1 MMNIE
6 MTDTQKV
13 EIFEKWEEKRAK
25 LTINQKKIQE
35 KINYFEDQVSKAS
48 LEPSNKLTEVT
59 LDTLMKELY
68 ILASSFKKEKQD
80 SYEFEKKFPELFSE
94 E

>member
-1 MMNIE
+1 MNIE

-35 KINYFEDQVSKAS
+35 KINYFKDQVSKAS
-48 LEPSNKLTEVT
+48 LKPSNKLTKAT
-59 LDTLMKELY
+59 LDTLMKELD
-68 ILASSFKKEKQD
+68 ILTSSFKKEKQD
-80 SYEFEKKFPELFSE
+80 FYEFEKKFPELFSE

>member
-1 MMNIE
+1 MNIE

-35 KINYFEDQVSKAS
+35 KINYFKDQVSKAS
-48 LEPSNKLTEVT
+48 LEPSNKLTKAT
-59 LDTLMKELY
+59 LDTLMKELD
-68 ILASSFKKEKQD
+68 ILTSSFKKEKQD
-80 SYEFEKKFPELFSE
+80 FYEFEKKFPELFSE